1 MILLRSTIFNLVFY
15 GATALACLLCLP
27 SLLLPRK
34 GVFFVIHAFVYT
46 VHFFEKYILGL
57 TYEVRGAENL
67 PQDGSYI
74 VAAKH
79 QSPYETMKL
88 HILFKDPAIVLKR
101 ELLSIPLWG
110 RFLAR
115 TNPIAIDR
123 KQGKE
128 AMNQVVDG
136 AKRVK
141 EENRA
146 IVIFPQGTR
155 VYPWQTIKDK
165 PYKSGIVR
173 MYTETSMPVVPL
185 ALNTG
190 LFWPR
195 KSWIKRPGKVIFQF
209 MPPVRAGMDAE
220 TFTKTLQD
228 QIETTTE
235 ALQQEALATNKY
247 LVPPTRPQEA

>member
-27 SLLLPRK
+27 GLLLPRK
-34 GVFFVIHAFVYT
+34 GMFFIIHAFVYT
-46 VHFFEKYILGL
+46 VYFLEKYILGL

-67 PQDGSYI
+67 PKDGSYI

-88 HILFKDPAIVLKR
+88 HILFKDPAVVLKR

-128 AMNQVVDG
+128 AMSQVVEG

-146 IVIFPQGTR
+146 IIIFPQGTR
-155 VYPWQTIKDK
+155 VYPWQTVKDK
-165 PYKSGIVR
+165 PYKNGIAR
-173 MYTETSMPVVPL
+173 MYEETSMPVVPL

-195 KSWIKRPGKVIFQF
+195 QSWIKRPGKIIFQF
-209 MPPVRAGMDAE
+209 MPPMRAGMDAE
-220 TFTKTLQD
+220 NFAKELQD
-228 QIETTTE
+228 RIETTTQ
-235 ALQQEALATNKY
+235 ALQDETLAINNRI
-247 LVPPTRPQEA
+247 PTPVRPQEA